1 MRREFAA
8 LPLLLLSACSD
19 LEFRQ
24 ARRLEDKRE
33 FDRAAASFER
43 ALEGSPGGPRETE
56 MLVRLGRIYAE
67 EFGRCE
73 RALPL
78 RSRRARVL
86 LRRGEPG
93 NGLVAGPP
101 GPDVLP
107 GLFPAPGRRPLGW
120 VDSQSGGPT

>member
-78 RSRRARVL
+78 FEAAARPPPA
-86 LRRGEPG
+86 REPG
-93 NGLVAGPP
+93 TDCTLAGRALMSC
-101 GPDVLP
+101 PDY
-107 GLFPAPGRRPLGW
+107 FPLRDGARW
-120 VDSQSGGPT
+120 VGG